1 MLCLSLMMSPSA
13 DLPLAVFTA
22 LSWESAAVRAALRQ
36 VKREDK
42 RVWRGVA
49 GQREV
54 VVITGG
60 IGLRRTQEVV
70 ERFQAMPLGA
80 VLSVGCA
87 GALRAD
93 LAAGQL
99 VLAPDIRM
107 YATDRASQLNQFP
120 THPGFLDQART
131 AALQAQILVAEG
143 PLFTSPRVLL
153 TTAEK
158 EHHGKQTEA
167 IAVEMESGVH
177 AAFAQSRQLP
187 FLPLRVILDSVG
199 MSLPAI
205 KGLTTP
211 EGDVRPFKAVSRV
224 VSHPRSLPVLLEL
237 GRVRS
242 RAAQTITTLCRALL
256 PVLDAT

>member
-1 MLCLSLMMSPSA
+1 MQQPHS
-13 DLPLAVFTA
+13 LPLAVFTA

-36 VKREDK
+36 VRCEDK

-49 GQREV
+49 GQRDV
-54 VVITGG
+54 LVITGG
-60 IGLRRTQEVV
+60 IGPRRTQQVV
-70 ERFQAMPLGA
+70 ERFQDMPLGA

-99 VLAPDIRM
+99 VLAPDTRM
-107 YATDRASQLNQFP
+107 YATDSESQLDRFL
-120 THPGFLDQART
+120 THPDLLAQARMVAMQ
-131 AALQAQILVAEG
+131 AAIVVAEG

-153 TTAEK
+153 TTEEK

-177 AAFAQSRQLP
+177 AAFAQSRRLP
-187 FLPLRVILDSVG
+187 FLPVRVILDSVG

-224 VSHPRSLPVLLEL
+224 VTHPRSLPLLLEL
-237 GRVRS
+237 GRVRA

-256 PVLDAT
+256 PVLDAA

>member
-1 MLCLSLMMSPSA
+1 MQQPSSSSPSP
-13 DLPLAVFTA
+13 LPLAVFTA
-22 LSWESAAVRAALRQ
+22 LSWESAAVRSALRH
-36 VKREDK
+36 VRREDK

-49 GQREV
+49 GQRDV
-54 VVITGG
+54 LVITGG
-60 IGLRRTQEVV
+60 IGPRRTREVV
-70 ERFQAMPLGA
+70 ERFRETPLGA

-107 YATDRASQLNQFP
+107 YATDADSQLDRFP
-120 THPGFLDQART
+120 THPDLLAQARM
-131 AALQAQILVAEG
+131 AARQAEIVVAEG

-153 TTAEK
+153 TTEEK

-177 AAFAQSRQLP
+177 AAFAQRRGLP

-224 VSHPRSLPVLLEL
+224 VTHPRSLPVLLEL
-237 GRVRS
+237 GRVRAQ
-242 RAAQTITTLCRALL
+242 AAQAITTLCRALL
-256 PVLDAT
+256 PVLGVI